1 MNLNEEKEK
10 NKQAE
15 LKLEQ
20 VDDNQNFNPFGEI
33 IAIAQKIC
41 LPLPEVTY
49 GNEEGPIHN
58 RIYQCKVK
66 FGDFEEIGYGQSK
79 KSAKRQA
86 SLKTFVRFKEYAE
99 TKELDKKSELV
110 DRDRVLMEHKI
121 INETQTNLFSRIKL
135 SKKQTITSLINY
147 SGDLNKLVLNTNI
160 LKKLADEE
168 GFLYTFIPVA
178 NRFSNGKF
186 QNLII
191 LL

>member
-1 MNLNEEKEK
+1 MKS
-10 NKQAE
+10 
-15 LKLEQ
+15 KLEQ

-33 IAIAQKIC
+33 IVMAQKLC

-49 GNEEGPIHN
+49 GGEEGPIHN

-66 FGDFEEIGYGQSK
+66 FGDFEEIGYGQNK

-99 TKELDKKSELV
+99 AKEFEKKSELV
-110 DRDRVLMEHKI
+110 NRDRTLMEHKI

-135 SKKQTITSLINY
+135 SKKQTITNLMNY
-147 SGDLNKLVLNTNI
+147 NGELNKLVLNTNI

-168 GFLYTFIPVA
+168 GFTYTFIPVA
-178 NRFSNGKF
+178 NRFSNGMF
-186 QNLII
+186 
-191 LL
+191 